1 MNNGTKKCHTA
12 ALILLNILMV
22 VVILACIA
30 GKTAGVYVSQGVLE
44 ISNSDYVTSQ
54 AAQAVIGI
62 LDYGTNGALS
72 GIQSDIEQSDEVA
85 SIAAK
90 YTDAFVDGIWENK
103 EFSELD
109 VDISEDVSS
118 LINKVASDA
127 SSRLNLSSVAE
138 LLLNKAVTSQQTNVE
153 NAVKSYVS
161 DIYDSVRTQ
170 AELPVKLYYVI
181 TSQAFF
187 IATIVLMVLLA
198 VLIFMAAPVSVLKI
212 AEPVVCVVTGVL
224 YYLLVNVVL
233 NRIVIDLGSKY
244 IGRTASLATEPGQ
257 KVLIIMCVIA
267 VAVFA
272 VLALADA
279 YMAKREK

>member
-12 ALILLNILMV
+12 ALVLLNILMA

-72 GIQSDIEQSDEVA
+72 GIQSDIERSDEVA

-118 LINKVASDA
+118 LINKVAADA

-161 DIYDSVRTQ
+161 DIYDSVRAQ

-181 TSQAFF
+181 TLQAFF

-198 VLIFMAAPVSVLKI
+198 VLMFLAAPVSVLKI
-212 AEPVVCVVTGVL
+212 AEPVMCVVTGVL

-279 YMAKREK
+279 FMAKREK